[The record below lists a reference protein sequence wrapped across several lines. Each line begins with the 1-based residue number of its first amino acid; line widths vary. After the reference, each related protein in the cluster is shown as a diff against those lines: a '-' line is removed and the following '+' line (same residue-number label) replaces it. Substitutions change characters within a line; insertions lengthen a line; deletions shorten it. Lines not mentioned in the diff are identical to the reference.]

1 MSRRSHRSLAA
12 LFALAASVLFPGAV
26 LGNAKKPPRAKQTV
40 SSKADDKAQVTPSK
54 DRPAAPTTT
63 PQSDRSPSSKAASA
77 APAKSTKAAP
87 AKSKETADPVRTDK
101 KRAASAQ
108 SAEKPK
114 PSPAAKPKA
123 QSEPSFPAK
132 RGPAGKAAHTPASR
146 PIAAKSLPK
155 EGDGER
161 SQVSE
166 RALKPPGA
174 ARPMLR
180 QVPSRLV
187 TPPREIA
194 ERTLAFRYAN
204 LGDTEAVAELNRR
217 GIAWVP
223 ASPPL
228 PGVRTPIRLSGP
240 LRGVTIHSTLPE
252 RERRSSAFEILDAR
266 LALALDDFCA
276 LLARHDVVEL
286 VHYTMY
292 RPPAEL
298 PTDWNKLIRHP
309 AGLAIDVGAVRKA
322 DGRWLAI
329 GPHWPSDIGAKTC
342 GEGAREHWSRP
353 GREIVSIACE
363 AADLGM
369 FHFIL
374 TPHFDAA
381 HADHLHLEI
390 KPDTRWFLV
399 N

>member
-1 MSRRSHRSLAA
+1 MSRRSHRCLAA
-12 LFALAASVLFPGAV
+12 FFAV
-26 LGNAKKPPRAKQTV
+26 LSTVFFVGSAFGAAQKPARAKQTD
-40 SSKADDKAQVTPSK
+40 SPKAVEKAKSPPSN
-54 DRPAAPTTT
+54 DRPAAPK
-63 PQSDRSPSSKAASA
+63 SVSKEDRGAKASA
-77 APAKSTKAAP
+77 AST
-87 AKSKETADPVRTDK
+87 AKSKATFEPAKATTKPARAGKTSETASQS
-101 KRAASAQ
+101 SAGKAKT
-108 SAEKPK
+108 SGV
-114 PSPAAKPKA
+114 PAL
-123 QSEPSFPAK
+123 PAK
-132 RGPAGKAAHTPASR
+132 RASGGKSAPAPSSQ

-155 EGDGER
+155 PENGDR
-161 SQVSE
+161 ASASE
-166 RALKPPGA
+166 RGLKPPGQT
-174 ARPMLR
+174 RPMVR
-180 QVPSRLV
+180 QVTSRLI
-187 TPPREIA
+187 TPPREVA

-204 LGDTEAVAELNRR
+204 LGDAEAIAELNRR

-252 RERRSSAFEILDAR
+252 PERRTTVFEILDAR

-298 PTDWNKLIRHP
+298 PSDWNKQIRHP

>member
-1 MSRRSHRSLAA
+1 MSRCLQRRTAWIAA
-12 LFALAASVLFPGAV
+12 FTSVVAVHGAALAASTSAKRASESTARGKAKPAKAGTGAPEAKASSPAESAPRTKPSAR
-26 LGNAKKPPRAKQTV
+26 GAEEKKPSSAKQSATNAERAAER
-40 SSKADDKAQVTPSK
+40 SKPSAGAKPTEKRPPATKQADPRKRGVAPVAGPT
-54 DRPAAPTTT
+54 AAN
-63 PQSDRSPSSKAASA
+63 SLAKRRNDDD
-77 APAKSTKAAP
+77 APA
-87 AKSKETADPVRTDK
+87 V
-101 KRAASAQ
+101 
-108 SAEKPK
+108 
-114 PSPAAKPKA
+114 
-123 QSEPSFPAK
+123 EP
-132 RGPAGKAAHTPASR
+132 G
-146 PIAAKSLPK
+146 
-155 EGDGER
+155 
-161 SQVSE
+161 
-166 RALKPPGA
+166 LKPPGG
-174 ARPMLR
+174 ARPVSVR
-180 QVPSRLV
+180 SVGSRLV
-187 TPPREIA
+187 IPSRDVA
-194 ERTLAFRYAN
+194 EQALAFHYAN
-204 LGDTEAVAELNRR
+204 LDDAEVLAELDRR
-217 GIAWVP
+217 GIRWQP

-240 LRGVTIHSTLPE
+240 LHGVTIRSTLPE
-252 RERRSSAFEILDAR
+252 RERRTSVFEILDGR

-292 RPPAEL
+292 RPPGEL
-298 PTDWNKLIRHP
+298 PADLNKQIRHP
-309 AGLAIDVGAVRKA
+309 AGLAIDVGALRKA
-322 DGRWLAI
+322 DGRWLAV

-363 AADLGM
+363 AADLRM

>member
-1 MSRRSHRSLAA
+1 MSRCPTRPMAP
-12 LFALAASVLFPGAV
+12 LFALAAALLVSHAVSAADAGASRPRATPKSQSKSKTASTK
-26 LGNAKKPPRAKQTV
+26 GKAAARDTAGKKPAPEHAGSERSGGKG
-40 SSKADDKAQVTPSK
+40 KAP
-54 DRPAAPTTT
+54 
-63 PQSDRSPSSKAASA
+63 
-77 APAKSTKAAP
+77 
-87 AKSKETADPVRTDK
+87 EE
-101 KRAASAQ
+101 KRA
-108 SAEKPK
+108 
-114 PSPAAKPKA
+114 PAAKPA
-123 QSEPSFPAK
+123 A
-132 RGPAGKAAHTPASR
+132 AKAAEPKAAPGEKRKSSNQRVPATKQSDAPKHELASATR
-146 PIAAKSLPK
+146 PVAAKSSAPAR
-155 EGDGER
+155 EDER
-161 SQVSE
+161 ARLVE
-166 RALKPPGA
+166 PALKPPGG
-174 ARPMLR
+174 ARPMVR
-180 QVPSRLV
+180 SVGSRLV
-187 TPPREIA
+187 IPAREVA
-194 ERTLAFRYAN
+194 EQSLAFHYAN
-204 LGDTEAVAELNRR
+204 LGDSEVLAELNRR

-240 LRGVTIHSTLPE
+240 LHGVTIHSTLPE
-252 RERRSSAFEILDAR
+252 FERRASPFEILDAR

-292 RPPAEL
+292 RPPGEL
-298 PTDWNKLIRHP
+298 PPDLNKQIRHP

-322 DGRWLAI
+322 DGRWLAV

-342 GEGAREHWSRP
+342 GDGAREHWSRP

-363 AADLGM
+363 AADLRM

>member
-1 MSRRSHRSLAA
+1 VATLLALLSAFLFMQPA
-12 LFALAASVLFPGAV
+12 LGAR
-26 LGNAKKPPRAKQTV
+26 KKSAEKQAE
-40 SSKADDKAQVTPSK
+40 SSKGNGKAKSRK
-54 DRPAAPTTT
+54 SSELSPAKTEPNHE
-63 PQSDRSPSSKAASA
+63 RSGA
-77 APAKSTKAAP
+77 APARTKSNATTDPAVRAP
-87 AKSKETADPVRTDK
+87 KQRG
-101 KRAASAQ
+101 
-108 SAEKPK
+108 
-114 PSPAAKPKA
+114 AAKPLARGQQSSAGKSKA
-123 QSEPSFPAK
+123 SGEQALPAK
-132 RGPAGKAAHTPASR
+132 RASGGKPAHAPASR
-146 PIAAKSLPK
+146 PIAAKSLLK
-155 EGDGER
+155 SEDRER
-161 SQVSE
+161 KSTAE
-166 RALKPPGA
+166 RALKPPGPV
-174 ARPMLR
+174 RPMVR
-180 QVPSRLV
+180 QVTSRLV
-187 TPPREIA
+187 TPPREVA

-204 LGDTEAVAELNRR
+204 LGDAEAIAELDRR
-217 GIAWVP
+217 GVAWVP

-252 RERRSSAFEILDAR
+252 SERRRSVFEILDAR

-292 RPPAEL
+292 RPPAEV
-298 PTDWNKLIRHP
+298 PSDWNKQIRHP

-342 GEGAREHWSRP
+342 GAGAREHWSRP

-390 KPDTRWFLV
+390 KPDTRWFIV